1 MAITPN
7 EITNKEFKKSL
18 RGYDIDEV
26 EEFLEQIVEDY
37 EKLYKDNINL
47 KEKIASLNEKLAHY
61 TNIEETLQNTLI
73 MAQNAADAARENAK
87 KEGELIIKN
96 AQEQAEEIKRKAQED
111 VLEITKKCEMLNQEF
126 LAFNS
131 RFRGMLHGQLESI
144 ERAEESIKMN
154 IK

>member
-7 EITNKEFKKSL
+7 EISNKEFKRGL
-18 RGYDIDEV
+18 RGYDVDEV

-37 EKLYKDNINL
+37 EKLYKDNLNL
-47 KEKIASLNEKLAHY
+47 KEKIAGLNEKLSHY

-73 MAQNAADAARENAK
+73 MAQNAADSARENAK
-87 KEGELIIKN
+87 KEGELIIRN

-126 LAFNS
+126 LMFNS

-144 ERAEESIKMN
+144 ERAEENIKMN